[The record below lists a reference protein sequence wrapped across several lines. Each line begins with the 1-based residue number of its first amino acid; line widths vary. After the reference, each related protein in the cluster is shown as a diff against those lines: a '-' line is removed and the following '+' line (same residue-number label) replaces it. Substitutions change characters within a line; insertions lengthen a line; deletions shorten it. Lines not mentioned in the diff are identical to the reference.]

1 MLCFDLIFWRK
12 MMTRSLCARPGGEV
26 LARSCSVKSP
36 DRNLVPRG
44 ERMHSHLLACGM
56 DSRAPAL
63 FPSQVDKCDPSAMAP
78 GVAKLLAWVT
88 ATVLLAG
95 TPGYARATEPIRI
108 APDLDQAEVYFKTV
122 NDLASDDGNDD
133 KKPRKA
139 LSTYLKGS
147 RGKEIEKCAR
157 KCTSTCIRGGQGA
170 PGLGPLSVRKE
181 LVVFKSGYRSGSY
194 CLSECVQ
201 ICALEL
207 GQK

>member
-1 MLCFDLIFWRK
+1 MPLC
-12 MMTRSLCARPGGEV
+12 S
-26 LARSCSVKSP
+26 
-36 DRNLVPRG
+36 
-44 ERMHSHLLACGM
+44 SHLTKWRAQPVVHIPTRTDDDRATDGQRVGQRRAHGPLHAAPTACGM

-122 NDLASDDGNDD
+122 NDLASDDGDDD